1 MGGEV
6 RVPVYCKLYP
16 CLVPPKP
23 TGVTSI
29 VITRKGGRGEGRRLN
44 TTGIGPSHGN
54 TRNVYKV
61 VRGFKCCCCFALSHF
76 FIFVWNIIV
85 VCSV

>member
-1 MGGEV
+1 M

-29 VITRKGGRGEGRRLN
+29 VITRKGRRGGRYN
-44 TTGIGPSHGN
+44 ATGIGPSHGN
-54 TRNVYKV
+54 ILNVYKV
-61 VRGFKCCCCFALSHF
+61 VQAF
-76 FIFVWNIIV
+76 
-85 VCSV
+85 